1 MSLYKAETRRL
12 FKRRFTKLFLLGA
25 VAVLAAVAIGIFFSN
40 EAVGPEQIAAAK
52 ADAQAQFERDTQQV
66 EKDKASCEAAKGTP
80 QANQWPPDCEQLTPP
95 SQENYNYEWY
105 MPPTFIFRE
114 SFPDM
119 ATTLAA
125 LLALAAFIIGAS
137 FVGAEWS
144 SGGMMNLLLWRPQR
158 LKVLGTK
165 LLTVLLSFTV
175 ITVVASAI
183 WTGVFYLI
191 AEARGSTD
199 SMTSGAWQSFAIMEV
214 RGLALV
220 LVAGAVGFGLAS
232 LGRHTA
238 MALGVTI
245 GAVIVFQFGLGV
257 VLELAK
263 VKFVQA
269 YLIPAWISAW
279 MNKEI
284 TLEDYNSCDFSSVN
298 GCQPAQLTLTW
309 PMAAAL
315 LGGLFVV
322 ITGAAMWTMRSRDIT

>member
-25 VAVLAAVAIGIFFSN
+25 VVVLIAVAVSIFFSN
-40 EAVGPEQIAAAK
+40 QAVGPQQIAAAK
-52 ADAQAQFERDTQQV
+52 AEAQAQFERDSQQT
-66 EKDKASCEAAKGTP
+66 EKDKASCEAAKGTA
-80 QANQWPPDCEQLTPP
+80 QANQWPPDCNQLTPP

-165 LLTVLLSFTV
+165 LATVLVSFTV
-175 ITVVASAI
+175 ITVVLSAI
-183 WTGVFYLI
+183 WTGIFYLI

-199 SMTSGAWQSFAIMEV
+199 TMTSGAWQSVAIMEV

-238 MALGVTI
+238 MALGATI
-245 GAVIVFQFGLGV
+245 GALIVFQFGLGV

-269 YLIPAWISAW
+269 YLIPAWITAW

-284 TLEDYNSCDFSSVN
+284 TIQDYNSCDFSSVN
-298 GCQPAQLTLTW
+298 GCQPAELTLTW
-309 PMAAAL
+309 PMAGAI